1 MASPTDKVYSGI
13 RAAMPFNLILFDL
26 DGTLVDSAPDIATAL
41 NTTLKE
47 AGFPPHPPERVLAY
61 IGDGATKLV
70 QRALPSGAAVD
81 MDAGLVQRFRS
92 HYADHICDQSRL
104 YPGIA
109 DLLAHLAP
117 TTPMAIW
124 TNKPGDLARSLIS
137 ALAIGHHFR
146 DIIGDGDGFPRKP
159 AVDGGLALI
168 TRHHTTAAKTLFV
181 GDGIPDILAAHAL
194 GCPVAAATWGYVPR
208 DALVAE
214 RPDWLIESPGELLD
228 VLSSR

>member
-1 MASPTDKVYSGI
+1 
-13 RAAMPFNLILFDL
+13 MPFNLILFDL

-70 QRALPSGAAVD
+70 QRALPTVAAVD
-81 MDAGLVQRFRS
+81 MDARLVQRFRS

-104 YPGIA
+104 YPGVA

-137 ALAIGHHFR
+137 ALSISHYFR

-159 AVDGGLALI
+159 AVDAGLALI
-168 TRHHTTAAKTLFV
+168 TRHQTIAANTLFV
-181 GDGIPDILAAHAL
+181 GDGIPDVHAARAL
-194 GCPVAAATWGYVPR
+194 GCRIAAATWGYVPR
-208 DALVAE
+208 ATLAAE
-214 RPDWLIESPGELLD
+214 QPDWLISSPTDLFD
-228 VLSSR
+228 ILSP